1 LTQFAWAAKLKTL
14 PRVHLKGRFF
24 RMVRAEDADEI
35 LSTGPS
41 FAYGGRYNKRGE
53 FGALYLSEDPR
64 TCNVEKLRQVG
75 GQMELL
81 PPQAMGVIDVDI
93 KDVVDL
99 TSEKNLKI
107 LGVVGASLIDPV
119 DRVLPQEI
127 GDAARG
133 CGIHA
138 LLVHSAVGLGKDLVI
153 FEDSLTLDE
162 CRVRV
167 VKIEKWKV

>member
-1 LTQFAWAAKLKTL
+1 MTQPAWAAKLKTL

-24 RMVRAEDADEI
+24 RMVRAEDAEEI

-53 FGALYLSEDPR
+53 FGALYLSENAQ

-93 KDVVDL
+93 KEVVDL
-99 TSEKNLKI
+99 TAEKNLKT
-107 LGVVGASLIDPV
+107 LGIVEARLLDPV

-127 GDAARG
+127 GEAARG

-138 LLVHSAVGLGKDLVI
+138 LLVQSAVALGMNLVI
-153 FEDSLTLDE
+153 FEESLTLDE
-162 CRVRV
+162 CHVRV

>member
-1 LTQFAWAAKLKTL
+1 MTSSAWNAKLKAL
-14 PRVHLKGRFF
+14 PRIHLKGRFF

-53 FGALYLSEDPR
+53 FGALYLSENAQ

-75 GQMELL
+75 GQIELL
-81 PPQAMGVIDVDI
+81 PPQAMGVINVDI
-93 KDVVDL
+93 KGIVDL
-99 TSEKNLKI
+99 TSEKNLKV
-107 LGVVGASLIDPV
+107 LGIAEAKLVDLV

-127 GDAARG
+127 GEAARS

-138 LLVHSAVGLGKDLVI
+138 LLAQSAVALGKNLVI
-153 FEDSLTLDE
+153 FEESLAHDD
-162 CRVRV
+162 CNVRV
-167 VKIEKWKV
+167 VNIEKWKV